1 MTLLRAR
8 TVAVA
13 LLGVASFSVSCAG
26 PAPGPITPSPGARA
40 PAESLPPSPELP
52 AVAPVR
58 GPLALRVVYP
68 PPDAVLQVRDSS
80 FLFGTAGSG
89 DAAVTID
96 GQPARVWPNG
106 AWLAYVAL
114 PLDSLMRLRIEAR
127 RGADL
132 AVLEHPVRRR
142 LADAGR
148 HAVGTAWLD
157 SLSLAPTGRLWLARG
172 EYLTLGVRAAE
183 GASVRV
189 RLPDGTILPL
199 SPQPQPLEV
208 PAAVRAFERD
218 TTRLRTP
225 LVRDRYVGLVR
236 GRALGPD
243 PGVMLPVV
251 TSATPAISEASA
263 APAPVVP
270 MAPAAPA
277 ASRSPPLA
285 SSDSVWPVVE
295 AIVGT
300 DTARARWPLQVAMLD
315 TLPVAVELDD
325 DSTGTGIT
333 DSMTVGRA
341 VPGGTYAWFFPTGTR
356 ASVTGRRNDD
366 VRLRLSQDAEAWVPA
381 IDARPLTPGGPAQ
394 AIVGSVSVTRSP
406 DRATVRIPLS
416 QRAPFRVEEAERSLV
431 VTLYG
436 ATGDVDW
443 MRYGPADS
451 LIRRMSWRQA
461 AADEVALTFELEQP
475 VWGYRARW
483 DRTDLLLDIRRPPVI
498 VAGDP
503 LRGRVIA
510 VDPGH
515 PPGGAMGP
523 TGLREADA
531 NLAVAL
537 ELRRL
542 LQTAGARVLMTRTTD
557 SVVELWPR
565 VQFAEQAGAEV
576 LVSIHNN
583 ALPDGINPFVNNGTS
598 VYYNQSRSVPLARAI
613 QAALLR
619 RLGLRDLGFGRGD
632 LALVRGTWMPSVLTE
647 GLFMTLPDQEAALRS
662 TEGQRLYAQA
672 VADGLRAYLEDRARD
687 R

>member
-1 MTLLRAR
+1 MTPTRAR
-8 TVAVA
+8 AVA
-13 LLGVASFSVSCAG
+13 GTCLAVAFATAACAPRS
-26 PAPGPITPSPGARA
+26 PAPVAPEPAARA
-40 PAESLPPSPELP
+40 PAESIASSPALP

-68 PPDAVLQVRDSS
+68 APDAVLQVRDST

-89 DAAVTID
+89 DAEVTVD
-96 GQPARVWPNG
+96 GQAARVWPNG

-114 PLDSLMRLRIEAR
+114 PADSVLRLRIEAR
-127 RGADL
+127 RGAESSL
-132 AVLEHPVRRR
+132 LEYPLRRS
-142 LADAGR
+142 LPDAGR
-148 HAVGTAWLD
+148 LTVGAAWLD
-157 SLSLAPTGRLWLARG
+157 SLSLAPTGRLWLAGG

-183 GASVRV
+183 GATVRL
-189 RLPDGTILPL
+189 RLPDGTVLPL

-208 PAAVRAFERD
+208 PPSVRAFDGD
-218 TTRLRTP
+218 TTRLHMP
-225 LVRDRYVGLVR
+225 VLRDRYVGLVR

-243 PGVMLPVV
+243 PGVMLPV
-251 TSATPAISEASA
+251 A
-263 APAPVVP
+263 
-270 MAPAAPA
+270 
-277 ASRSPPLA
+277 PLA
-285 SSDSVWPVVE
+285 SVGAPAWPPASATAGTAPPDSVWPVIE

-315 TLPVAVELDD
+315 TLPVVAELDD
-325 DSTGTGIT
+325 DSTGTGMT
-333 DSMTVGRA
+333 DSLTVGRG

-356 ASVTGRRNDD
+356 AAVTERRNGD
-366 VRLRLSQDAEAWVPA
+366 VRLRLSQAAEAWVPA
-381 IDARPLTPGGPAQ
+381 IDVRPLSSGGPAPR
-394 AIVGSVSVTRSP
+394 AIVGSVRVTRGA

-416 QRAPFRVEEAERSLV
+416 QRAPFRIEETERSVV
-431 VTLYG
+431 VTFYG
-436 ATGDVDW
+436 AAGDVDW
-443 MRYGPADS
+443 IRYGPADS
-451 LIRRMSWRQA
+451 IIRRVSWRQA
-461 AADEVALTFELEQP
+461 AADEVALTFELEQS

-483 DRTDLLLDIRRPPVI
+483 DRTDLMLDIRRPPAI
-498 VAGDP
+498 DAGDP
-503 LRGRVIA
+503 LRGRLIA

-542 LQTAGARVLMTRTTD
+542 LEGAGAHVVMTRVTD
-557 SVVELWPR
+557 SVVELSPR

-598 VYYNQSRSVPLARAI
+598 VYYNQPRSISLARAI

-619 RLGLRDLGFGRGD
+619 RLGLRDLGIGRGD

-647 GLFMTLPDQEAALRS
+647 GLFMMLPDQEAALRS
-662 TEGQRLYAQA
+662 AEGRRLYAQA
-672 VADGLRAYLEDRARD
+672 VADGLRAYLEDRARS